1 MNMDISTLCLI
12 PSFKCHSGCLYL
24 WLQSSFWTKT
34 TALIDSAPYSP
45 PLTTYFQHTDHQY
58 SFHTLV
64 FLNWWCLEWQMTLP
78 LSALQINYRNTT
90 AGHFFATTLKCYLH
104 CRSRKTI
111 CVKIGTELKDRQIFD
126 TAGLSGVGACHVV
139 FTAIHSCTCQNFNWG
154 RHPYRY

>member
-104 CRSRKTI
+104 CRGRKTI
-111 CVKIGTELKDRQIFD
+111 CVKIGTELKRQADIWQ
-126 TAGLSGVGACHVV
+126 GWIIRSGCMPCC
-139 FTAIHSCTCQNFNWG
+139 FHSYTLLDVSEL
-154 RHPYRY
+154 